1 MDGPTHERGGGRAA
15 RPSGPPRV
23 EIYTWRHCPYCL
35 RAKALLEALGVP
47 YRELAIDGDPEARRR
62 MAERAGGRRTLPQI
76 FVDGRPIGGC
86 AELEALHRSGR
97 LRTLLAGPPPAAS
110 PGGEP

>member
-1 MDGPTHERGGGRAA
+1 MDGPTDEHRAEAADGIPGR
-15 RPSGPPRV
+15 PRV
-23 EIYTWRHCPYCL
+23 EIYTWRYCPYCL
-35 RAKALLEALGVP
+35 RAKALLDALGVP
-47 YRELAIDGDPEARRR
+47 YRELPIDGDPEARRR

-76 FVDGRPIGGC
+76 FVEGRPIGGC

-97 LRTLLAGPPPAAS
+97 LRALLAGPPPAAC